1 MSNHVFKMKFT
12 KEKCDALK
20 NADKGFVAFRLENG
34 DCLMVQWER
43 IAHYLQSLEP
53 KKSGSIGEYWAIEIR
68 MTDNEQ
74 KIMIKGN
81 ETAVVTWVLRSND
94 NLWN

>member
-1 MSNHVFKMKFT
+1 MKFT
-12 KEKCDALK
+12 KEKRDALK

-53 KKSGSIGEYWAIEIR
+53 KGSQAIGEYWAVEIR
-68 MTDNEQ
+68 MTENEED

-81 ETAVVTWVLRSND
+81 ESAEVTWVLQSND